1 MYSPGGG
8 RSLGMVGYP
17 LDKSDAK
24 KIIVVESTPDLPAM
38 YQMTVGYDLPHV
50 NKKLMPEF
58 VQDIAQKMQSRL
70 MEEKIAIVSTAGRPS
85 STALVMIEDIAKGM
99 EKLNGQ
105 MAWTLILQEWNF
117 VRPLAMPFVLAIHKL
132 T

>member
-1 MYSPGGG
+1 MGPEGPIGYDIKRDVAFKKEGDGFKQFDAGMYSPGGG

-24 KIIVVESTPDLPAM
+24 KIIVVESTPDLAAM

-58 VQDIAQKMQSRL
+58 VQDIAQKC
-70 MEEKIAIVSTAGRPS
+70 KAA
-85 STALVMIEDIAKGM
+85 
-99 EKLNGQ
+99 
-105 MAWTLILQEWNF
+105 
-117 VRPLAMPFVLAIHKL
+117 
-132 T
+132 